1 MLVLTAASVNRLIA
15 AVEKKKKKKKPKAA
29 AHRYGCLPLRRD
41 SSSTTEVHK
50 ISFSMDTCATR
61 ATHVFFGIL
70 SFLF

>member
-41 SSSTTEVHK
+41 SS
-50 ISFSMDTCATR
+50 
-61 ATHVFFGIL
+61 
-70 SFLF
+70 